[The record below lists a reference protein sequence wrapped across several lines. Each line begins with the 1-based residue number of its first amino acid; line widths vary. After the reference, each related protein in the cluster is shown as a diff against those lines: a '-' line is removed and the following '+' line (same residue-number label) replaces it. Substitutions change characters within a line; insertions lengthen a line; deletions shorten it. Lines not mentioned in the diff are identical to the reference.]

1 MALALP
7 TRRPRSIV
15 GLDIE
20 PGYVAAAEVA
30 GPGGAVERAATA
42 PLAPGLIRDG
52 EVVDVDALAE
62 ALRAFFK
69 EHGLGKRV
77 RLGVANQ
84 RIVVRTLDLPRIE
97 DRKELDAAVRFQAQE
112 QVPMPLEQAVLDYH
126 SLGVVQ
132 TDQGD
137 RTRVVLVAARR
148 DMIERLLAA
157 ARQAGLRPEGID
169 LAAFAMV
176 RALSGG
182 GAAAPG
188 QGNALPAAVPA
199 NPAADPGDMDS
210 DGDRG
215 RPGSD
220 GPDHGTLEPEVPGPY
235 GLDLGSEGNGT
246 GEGGPAASDGGAV
259 AGDAFVLAQAS
270 AHAAA
275 LDELRGTT
283 LYVSVGGL
291 TNVAVAEGSICRFTR
306 IVSTGLE
313 SMAAGLAERRGLR
326 LDHSHQWLRHVGL
339 TAPTD
344 SIDGDPAIVDDAR
357 AELADGTRRIA
368 DEVRA
373 SMDFYRTQELGLGV
387 DQAVLTGSALQVPG
401 FAARFAAD
409 LGVPVSTRVV
419 AEARPGALEGVDAG
433 AVTVAAG
440 LAVEERAA

>member
-20 PGYVAAAEVA
+20 PGYLAAAEVA
-30 GPGGAVERAATA
+30 GPDGAVERAATA

-52 EVVDVDALAE
+52 EVVDVEALAE
-62 ALRAFFK
+62 ALKAFFK
-69 EHGLGKRV
+69 EHALGKRV

-188 QGNALPAAVPA
+188 QGTAIPAPAAA
-199 NPAADPGDMDS
+199 AADPAGGEPGDADARAQASGLGGAS
-210 DGDRG
+210 DAALPDA
-215 RPGSD
+215 P
-220 GPDHGTLEPEVPGPY
+220 GPDGHEPGHENGGGTRTGGEP
-235 GLDLGSEGNGT
+235 
-246 GEGGPAASDGGAV
+246 V
-259 AGDAFVLAQAS
+259 AGDAFVLGQAS

-283 LYVSVGGL
+283 LYVSVSGL

-344 SIDGDPAIVDDAR
+344 AIAGDPAIVDDAR

-387 DQAVLTGSALQVPG
+387 DQAVLTGSALQIPG
-401 FAARFAAD
+401 FAGRFAAD

-419 AEARPGALEGVDAG
+419 AEARPGALAGVDAG

>member
-1 MALALP
+1 MAIALP
-7 TRRPRSIV
+7 SRRARSIV

-20 PGYVAAAEVA
+20 PGYIAAVEVA
-30 GPGGAVERAATA
+30 GASGAVARAATA
-42 PLAPGLIRDG
+42 PLSPGLIRDG
-52 EVVDVDALAE
+52 EVVDIDALAE
-62 ALRAFFK
+62 ALKEFFK
-69 EHGLGKRV
+69 QHEMGKRV

-97 DRKELDAAVRFQAQE
+97 DRKELDAAIRFQAQE

-169 LAAFAMV
+169 LSAFAMV

-182 GAAAPG
+182 GAAAHAQAAGLPG
-188 QGNALPAAVPA
+188 LAPGGAPGPAEPAPGGEPDGPGEPVDRRASDADPELAAVGYA
-199 NPAADPGDMDS
+199 TDPM
-210 DGDRG
+210 
-215 RPGSD
+215 GS
-220 GPDHGTLEPEVPGPY
+220 
-235 GLDLGSEGNGT
+235 
-246 GEGGPAASDGGAV
+246 GGPAPAPAAPAAFPAGASSSAPQSGG
-259 AGDAFVLAQAS
+259 LADLS
-270 AHAAA
+270 
-275 LDELRGTT
+275 GTT

-326 LDHSHQWLRHVGL
+326 LDHSHQWLTHVGL

-344 SIDGDPAIVDDAR
+344 AVPGDPAIVDDAR

-373 SMDFYRTQELGLGV
+373 SMDFYRSQELGFGV
-387 DQAVLTGSALQVPG
+387 DQCVLTGSALQIPG

-409 LGVPVSTRVV
+409 LGIPVSTRVV
-419 AEARPGALEGVDAG
+419 AEARPGALAGVDAG

-440 LAVEERAA
+440 LAMEERAA